1 MHQIAHEHVLPRLVP
16 GLEPVQCK
24 VNAPVAQARQHIAPR
39 LRDEVHIDIR
49 VLIKEAHDVLKQ
61 VVRVYPRAKPDAQGL
76 AALSAGVYL
85 AAEAAPCVRHCP
97 RLAAEFFSRGCERK
111 AARCAGKERVA
122 KLRLQPLHLLRKRRL
137 RQIQPRRR
145 GGYAPAVR
153 YLKDI

>member
-16 GLEPVQCK
+16 GLESVK
-24 VNAPVAQARQHIAPR
+24 YEVNAPVAQARQHIAPR
-39 LRDEVHIDIR
+39 LCDEVHIDIR

-76 AALSAGVYL
+76 AALPAGVYL